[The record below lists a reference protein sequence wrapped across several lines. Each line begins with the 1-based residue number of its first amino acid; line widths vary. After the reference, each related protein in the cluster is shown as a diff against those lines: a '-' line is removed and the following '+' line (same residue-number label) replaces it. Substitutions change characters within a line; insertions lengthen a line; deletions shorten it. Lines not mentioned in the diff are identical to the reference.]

1 MRPPEFTWVRPTTL
15 LVDET
20 YQRGISS
27 RSIKLIGRIVANW
40 DWARFKPPVVAVTAG
55 GLEVIDG
62 QHTAIAAASHGGI
75 AEIPV
80 MIVGAPD
87 MADRARSFIGHNLDR
102 VAITPAQLHAA
113 NIAGANPDALVVERV
128 CRAAGVNLLKR
139 QPNCDGYNVNDCQA
153 YQRVYRLVINRGPG
167 AATTILKTLADARR
181 KPIADYEIA
190 AVEALLHDPEYAG
203 TLTPAQITG
212 VIDGFGEGLRRE
224 ADIFAAA
231 HRVTRAKAAAIVIFR
246 KGTHGKHRVS
256 K

>member
-167 AATTILKTLADARR
+167 AATTILKTLADARPNRSRSGAICR
-181 KPIADYEIA
+181 KSPGPFNWGSGYCAPSPAPA
-190 AVEALLHDPEYAG
+190 A
-203 TLTPAQITG
+203 
-212 VIDGFGEGLRRE
+212 RR
-224 ADIFAAA
+224 ASRTSARAATTA
-231 HRVTRAKAAAIVIFR
+231 RHWSPRPDRR
-246 KGTHGKHRVS
+246 RS
-256 K
+256 PWSR